1 MARNNL
7 YWLFRGPIMSL
18 VFPYTLQD
26 GGLGLSATP
35 DVDTVVMIAAT
46 ALGDYSP
53 MPDLGIEHPVLTSLP
68 NLPDYLRGVEQSL
81 GRYATAGY
89 GALGSI
95 LEDGTLEVEIIAK
108 SNMESIVTWQT

>member
-1 MARNNL
+1 
-7 YWLFRGPIMSL
+7 MSL
-18 VFPYTLQD
+18 VFPYVIRD
-26 GGLGLSATP
+26 GGLGLSETP
-35 DVDTVVMIAAT
+35 DIDTVVMVAYT
-46 ALGDYSP
+46 AQGDFSP

-89 GALGSI
+89 GALGSV

-108 SNMESIVTWQT
+108 SNMESIVSWQT